1 MELRKGMKRESRPF
15 IQLFSAAAPDLGD
28 LAEL

>member
-1 MELRKGMKRESRPF
+1 MELRKGMKRENGPF
-15 IQLFSAAAPDLGD
+15 IQLFSAAVPELGD